1 MTNYVLTSDIY
12 KGYKHAGPKAKSDIN
27 YFLGEIG
34 YQILDLN
41 LPTKRL
47 QKLGYRIWK
56 LPRLFRGCDAGKV
69 IFQYPMYT
77 VFLTKAIIQ
86 TIHKQTNAK
95 LILIV
100 HDYEAIRKYKG
111 NQRFFKDE
119 VEIFNSADC
128 LIVHSQAMKDKMKQ
142 SGVTTPMIVL
152 GVFDYYNPQK
162 LVPCYHCQHSMC
174 FAGNLEKSSFLT
186 KLNLKKSHIY
196 LFGMDPA
203 NNYPPNVSYEGLY
216 QAEELPKH
224 LKGDFGLVWD
234 GTSLDG
240 NGGVYA
246 DYQRYNAPHKT
257 SLYLSSGM
265 PVIVWKKAAI
275 SKFVLDKNVG
285 IAVDNLEHIDQVLQ
299 KVSDERYYQLRD
311 NARKIASKLRNGMMI
326 KKAINL
332 AERIIDQNGVKSN

>member
-27 YFLGEIG
+27 HFLGEVG

-56 LPRLFRGCDAGKV
+56 LPRLFRGCDAEKI

-86 TIHKQTNAK
+86 TIRKQTSAK
-95 LILIV
+95 LILVV

-119 VEIFNSADC
+119 VEIFNAADC
-128 LIVHSQAMKDKMKQ
+128 LIVHSQAMKNKMKKN
-142 SGVTTPMIVL
+142 GVITPMVVL

-162 LVPCYHCQHSMC
+162 MVTNHHYQHSMC

-186 KLNLKKSHIY
+186 KLKLKNSHVY
-196 LFGMDPA
+196 LFGIDPA
-203 NNYPPNVSYEGLY
+203 NNYPQNVFYEGVY
-216 QAEELPKH
+216 QAEDLPSH

-234 GTSLDG
+234 G
-240 NGGVYA
+240 
-246 DYQRYNAPHKT
+246 
-257 SLYLSSGM
+257 
-265 PVIVWKKAAI
+265 
-275 SKFVLDKNVG
+275 
-285 IAVDNLEHIDQVLQ
+285 
-299 KVSDERYYQLRD
+299 
-311 NARKIASKLRNGMMI
+311 
-326 KKAINL
+326 
-332 AERIIDQNGVKSN
+332 